1 MTRTEVRTFLNTGV
15 DSLAPSTEFGSG
27 LITDFNSDRS
37 NVYPSVWQN
46 IKPVSPDLASN
57 GAPLDTWDIELIIA
71 QKDAMD
77 SAPEQYESIIDAS
90 DLIAQKLIY
99 LYRNVIDGYKLVS
112 LTSINRTPFVKKY
125 ADCLSGVNLT
135 FKIVVPDKTNV
146 C

>member
-1 MTRTEVRTFLNTGV
+1 MTRTEVRTFLKAGV

-27 LITDFNSDRS
+27 LITDFNSERS
-37 NVYPSVWQN
+37 HTYPSVWQN
-46 IKPVSPDLASN
+46 IKPVSPDLANN

-90 DLIAQKLIY
+90 DLIAQKLTY
-99 LYRNVIDGYKLVS
+99 LYRNVVDGYKQAN
-112 LTSINRTPFVKKY
+112 LTTINRTPFVKKY
-125 ADCLSGVNLT
+125 ADCLSGVTLT
-135 FKIVVPDKTNV
+135 FKIVAPDKTNV